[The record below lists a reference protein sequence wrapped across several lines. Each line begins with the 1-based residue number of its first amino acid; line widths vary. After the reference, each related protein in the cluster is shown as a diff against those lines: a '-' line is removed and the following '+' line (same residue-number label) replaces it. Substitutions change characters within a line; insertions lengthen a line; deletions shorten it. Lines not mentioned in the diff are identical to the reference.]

1 MVVTCEDMKTT
12 AIQSQLV
19 KIGIRHQKMKNLCI
33 QFVNL
38 KNF

>member
-19 KIGIRHQKMKNLCI
+19 KIGIRHQKMTRRALG
-33 QFVNL
+33 L
-38 KNF
+38 